1 MPRVRGEAGHRSGVV
16 GVGQEPQNTGPVVSG
31 GDLGFS
37 SGGHSKSLEVLN
49 TRGDRPLVERYLE
62 PGVLFPTM
70 HGRVT
75 APSC

>member
-49 TRGDRPLVERYLE
+49 RRMT
-62 PGVLFPTM
+62 
-70 HGRVT
+70 
-75 APSC
+75 